1 MSEIDDG
8 RFRGDE
14 TPEWTPIAFAVELT
28 RRLRRHAGIAC
39 TPSLR
44 ATIAIPRFLTARYA
58 RTKRLTARDYLDAAI
73 LTTPF
78 EDQAI
83 AESVARE
90 LLFPRAE
97 TAGAASSPTKVRE
110 DAKVV
115 ATAPVPDAVSGILGD
130 LAALDVDLDSLADL
144 ADLES
149 MIDDGAKPDSSDPFE
164 LFERLYSSADPEER
178 ALGELVVLFGG
189 AAEMASVSA
198 RTVDHVRVLVRER
211 LLAQVG
217 ALTPPHVLHACSAGF
232 GTLLAHEARHPWEV
246 AGFLA
251 GLGRDRE
258 LRTHLADLATSASPR
273 DLGTTLRFVAPHTID
288 SRDFRRAALARPLD
302 LAEHAELLL
311 GLEEYVDP
319 SAALIT
325 RSAIE
330 SPRRAMN
337 AARTLRER
345 FGHSVEDR
353 VLEAW
358 ASALGRAPTLREL
371 VDVAVDSARYHALVG
386 PALEAHVLEM
396 REEAADDY
404 LDATTDALPPVP
416 HALAASIVL
425 ARDLAGTNVSSAVK
439 AARRLAT
446 EVPCTVRVAAHFL
459 PLLDELLEHAL
470 VPDDLERLV
479 EVATLLG
486 IDPNEVYDRIGQ
498 ALEQLRAMVLGDAH
512 DADRYARLVDR
523 IGSIPH
529 ALLDELCG
537 VASETSNLEAIAAL
551 LAIDLGG
558 ATQRLPED
566 LVMQGLGFKGIG
578 GGSNLLKQWFSHRGA
593 LVDPLKSRIKAIAKD
608 ALVDLAFEW
617 LGKSGASAERGLIPE
632 TRTRPMRAGDDL
644 DLLDLDASLERVIEE
659 GRRLD
664 DARDDDLLVS
674 ETVRGRAAV
683 SVLIDISGSMSGP
696 DLAMCSIAVVMLL
709 GKLRSDEI
717 SLALFESDTHVV
729 KRFADEADLD
739 AVADELLDL
748 YARGGTCVDQALRF
762 VEDEMTG
769 VEATLRVLFV
779 LSDFAFS
786 ERPDELRTLGSRI
799 ADHGV
804 SLIAA
809 AHGCVM
815 KESRDAL
822 VSSIGGETMTMK
834 KAEEL
839 PSLLL
844 DVLSRIADGR

>member
-1 MSEIDDG
+1 MSEIDEG

-115 ATAPVPDAVSGILGD
+115 ASAQPADPVSGILGD
-130 LAALDVDLDSLADL
+130 LAALDVDLDALADL

-149 MIDDGAKPDSSDPFE
+149 MIDDGTEPDDGDPFE

-211 LLAQVG
+211 LLAHVG
-217 ALTPPHVLHACSAGF
+217 ALTPAHVLHACNAGF
-232 GTLLAHEARHPWEV
+232 GTLLAHEARHPWEI

-258 LRTHLADLATSASPR
+258 LRTHLADLASSASPR
-273 DLGTTLRFVAPHTID
+273 DLGATLRFVAPHAID
-288 SRDFRRAALARPLD
+288 ARDFRRAALARPLD

-311 GLEEYVDP
+311 GFEEYVDP
-319 SAALIT
+319 PAALIA
-325 RSAIE
+325 RSAKE

-353 VLEAW
+353 VLDAW

-371 VDVAVDSARYHALVG
+371 VDVAVESTRYHALVE
-386 PALEAHVLEM
+386 PALETHVLEL
-396 REEAADDY
+396 REEASDEYADASDEV
-404 LDATTDALPPVP
+404 PPVP
-416 HALAASIVL
+416 HALAASVVL
-425 ARDLAGTNVSSAVK
+425 ARDLAGTKVTSAVK

-470 VPDDLERLV
+470 IPDDLERLV
-479 EVATLLG
+479 EIATLLG

-498 ALEQLRAMVLGDAH
+498 ALEQLRAMILGDAH

-523 IGSIPH
+523 IASIPQ

-537 VASETSNLEAIAAL
+537 AASASSNLEAIAAL

-593 LVDPLKSRIKAIAKD
+593 LVDPLKSRIKAIAKE
-608 ALVDLAFEW
+608 ALIDLAFEW

-632 TRTRPMRAGDDL
+632 SRTRPMRAGDDL
-644 DLLDLDASLERVIEE
+644 DLLDLDASLERVIDE

-709 GKLRSDEI
+709 GKLRADEV

-748 YARGGTCVDQALRF
+748 HARGGTCVDQALRF
-762 VEDEMTG
+762 VEEEMSG

-786 ERPDELRTLGSRI
+786 ERPEELRTLGSRI

-809 AHGCVM
+809 AHGYVM

-839 PSLLL
+839 PALLL